1 MIGVTNNTPQQIN
14 AALISMKNEIKRD
27 IIIETKN
34 EQDVSNVIDDTIT
47 STSKTWSSEKIAS
60 EIYPLGFIYMQL
72 YNPTLASWEKSPSQL
87 GMTPSSG
94 CKWEE
99 ITSDFASYPYLKIG
113 SGTTQTGHNA
123 YHNHG
128 GYTEYSNPR
137 HAHSQNITANVG
149 GTAVRRDYD
158 SDGSSYSY
166 PQGCTTEYAD
176 INHRHGINYDGDST
190 EQTNEVNASKLKIW
204 KVVEDV

>member
-1 MIGVTNNTPQQIN
+1 MITVTNNSVQQIN
-14 AALISMKNEIKRD
+14 TALIAMKNEIKRE
-27 IIIETKN
+27 IITETTIEQY
-34 EQDVSNVIDDTIT
+34 ESDVIDDTIT

-60 EIYPLGFIYMQL
+60 EMYPLGFIYMQL

-123 YHNHG
+123 YHKH
-128 GYTEYSNPR
+128 TL
-137 HAHSQNITANVG
+137 
-149 GTAVRRDYD
+149 
-158 SDGSSYSY
+158 
-166 PQGCTTEYAD
+166 TTIY
-176 INHRHGINYDGDST
+176 GINYSYMAGGAGTGLTIGTMAGSGGSIAGTGSNLSYEGNST
-190 EQTNEVNASKLKIW
+190 ERTNEVNASKVKIW